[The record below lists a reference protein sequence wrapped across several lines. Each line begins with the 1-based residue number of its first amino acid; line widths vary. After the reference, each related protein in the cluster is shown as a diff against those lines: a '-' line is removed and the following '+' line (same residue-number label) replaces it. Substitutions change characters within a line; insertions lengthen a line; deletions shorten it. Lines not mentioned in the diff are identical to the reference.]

1 MNETVKDA
9 LREKVF
15 SVIFRTDTPSG
26 RMFDL
31 VLLALILMSVLA
43 VMLET
48 VDSVNSIFGAQL
60 RWLEWMFTI
69 LFSAEYLL
77 RLWCV
82 KKPRGYAFSFFGV
95 VDLIAVL
102 PSYFSLLIPGAQVA
116 IVVRMLR
123 VVRVFR
129 ILKLV
134 QYMGGTR
141 VLVNAIKRSRFR
153 IAVFLIAVSTVVT
166 ILGSFM
172 YLIESP
178 ETGFTSIP
186 KSVYWAI
193 VTLTTVGYGD
203 VTPATVPG
211 QFMASILML
220 LGYALIAVPMGLIIS
235 ESTRKTGSPT
245 RIIRSKYDRN
255 CTRCS
260 DVKPDR
266 EVHFCSYC
274 GRNLDQT
281 EFGSI

>member
-1 MNETVKDA
+1 MNGFDPA
-9 LREKVF
+9 SLRERIFV
-15 SVIFRTDTPSG
+15 VIFGTDTRAG
-26 RMFDL
+26 NIFD
-31 VLLALILMSVLA
+31 VVVQVSILLSVGA

-48 VDSVNSIFGAQL
+48 VESVNEMYHVPL
-60 RWLEWMFTI
+60 RIVEWFFTI
-69 LFSAEYLL
+69 LFTVEYLL

-82 KKPRGYAFSFFGV
+82 RKPRGYALSFFGV
-95 VDLIAVL
+95 VDLLAVL
-102 PSYFSLLIPGAQVA
+102 PSYFSLLIPGAQVS
-116 IVVRMLR
+116 IVVRILR
-123 VVRVFR
+123 VVRIFR

-141 VLVNAIKRSRFR
+141 VLVNAVRRSRFR

-178 ETGFTSIP
+178 EAGFTSIP
-186 KSVYWAI
+186 RSVYWAI

-203 VTPATVPG
+203 IIPVTVLG
-211 QFMASILML
+211 QFMASLLML

-235 ESTRKTGSPT
+235 ESTRKTGAPS
-245 RIIRSKYDRN
+245 RIIRSKYERD
-255 CTRCS
+255 CARCS
-260 DVKPDR
+260 GVNPDR

-281 EFGSI
+281 EIESI

>member
-1 MNETVKDA
+1 MNGFDPA
-9 LREKVF
+9 SLRERIFVVVF
-15 SVIFRTDTPSG
+15 GTDTRAG
-26 RMFDL
+26 NIFD
-31 VLLALILMSVLA
+31 VVVQVSILLSVGA

-48 VDSVNSIFGAQL
+48 VESVNEIYHVPL
-60 RWLEWMFTI
+60 RTVEWFFTV
-69 LFSAEYLL
+69 LFTVEYLL

-82 KKPRGYAFSFFGV
+82 KKPRGYALSFFGV
-95 VDLIAVL
+95 VDLLAVL
-102 PSYFSLLIPGAQVA
+102 PSYFSLLIPGAQVS
-116 IVVRMLR
+116 IVVRILR
-123 VVRVFR
+123 VVRIFR

-134 QYMGGTR
+134 QYMGGTE
-141 VLVNAIKRSRFR
+141 VLVNAVRRSRFR

-178 ETGFTSIP
+178 EAGFTSIP
-186 KSVYWAI
+186 RSVYWAI

-203 VTPATVPG
+203 IIPVTVLG

-235 ESTRKTGSPT
+235 ESTRKTGAPS
-245 RIIRSKYDRN
+245 RIIRSKYERD

-260 DVKPDR
+260 GVNSDR

-274 GRNLDQT
+274 GRNLAQT
-281 EFGSI
+281 EFESR